1 MVRMGTEGLL
11 GDRYRLDRIAGHGG
25 MATVFV
31 ALDTVLER
39 EVAIKLLQRRRDE
52 GGILHERFRREA
64 LAAAKIV
71 HPNVVTVHDVGENDE
86 GRPYIVMDFVDG
98 PSLATVIERGGA
110 LPSERVAL
118 IGIGVA
124 RALAAAH
131 AAGIVHRDV
140 KPQNIL
146 LDEQGIPH
154 LTDFGLARAF
164 DRSDIEL
171 TAPGALLGSAHY
183 VAPEQA
189 RSGEATPRSDL
200 YSLGASLYHAAAGEP
215 PFAGQGAIDITL
227 RRFEEDPPDLGV
239 RVPGIDA
246 QLAAL
251 LMTLLARDPE
261 ERLADAATVVERLS
275 DVAAWLRVERNVGD
289 VANAAS
295 DDTSTPS
302 DAASAPG
309 NTAPSESAG
318 ASITPVASRPP
329 GAGTAAAAP
338 TIPPPNSSPLPAATW
353 GPAEDGSLR

>member
-1 MVRMGTEGLL
+1 MGAEGLL
-11 GDRYRLDRIAGHGG
+11 GGRYRLDRIAGHGG

-98 PSLATVIERGGA
+98 PSLQAVIAEQGP

-118 IGIGVA
+118 IGIGVG

-146 LDEQGIPH
+146 LDDQGIAH

-164 DRSDIEL
+164 DRSDVEL

-200 YSLGASLYHAAAGEP
+200 YALGASLYHAAAGET
-215 PFAGQGAIDITL
+215 PFAGEGAIDITL
-227 RRFEEDPPDLGV
+227 RRFEEDPPDLQA
-239 RVPGIDA
+239 RVPGIDP

-251 LMTLLARDPE
+251 VMALLARDPE
-261 ERLADAATVVERLS
+261 ERIADAATLVERLS

-289 VANAAS
+289 VASAA
-295 DDTSTPS
+295 
-302 DAASAPG
+302 A
-309 NTAPSESAG
+309 
-318 ASITPVASRPP
+318 
-329 GAGTAAAAP
+329 AGTGGVPPSVAVPQTPGSAAGAAP

-353 GPAEDGSLR
+353 GTGEAGGQALR